1 MWVNMKG
8 FDGEEDWGG
17 VSMQYPGAEPVLI
30 LSTIEELGWNGTIH
44 QLHPE
49 S

>member
-1 MWVNMKG
+1 MKG

-30 LSTIEELGWNGTIH
+30 LSTIDVLGGTIH